1 MRKAQA
7 TDRRS
12 FPRCSPDK
20 DELDRILHE
29 GDRHRRLDVDAAN
42 LIKDIAG
49 ADVRLD
55 EREGKVD
62 MCEAIE
68 EMKRETAARVE
79 KETAERVEKETAA
92 RETVDHIGQLMK
104 NLRLS
109 ATQAM
114 DALGIP
120 AERRA
125 FYMAML

>member
-1 MRKAQA
+1 
-7 TDRRS
+7 
-12 FPRCSPDK
+12 
-20 DELDRILHE
+20 
-29 GDRHRRLDVDAAN
+29 
-42 LIKDIAG
+42 
-49 ADVRLD
+49 
-55 EREGKVD
+55 

-68 EMKRETAARVE
+68 EMKRETAERVE
-79 KETAERVEKETAA
+79 RETAERVERETAE
-92 RETVDHIGQLMK
+92 RETADHIGQLMK

>member
-1 MRKAQA
+1 MPKLLE
-7 TDRRS
+7 
-12 FPRCSPDK
+12 CSRDK
-20 DELDRILHE
+20 DELDRILRE
-29 GDRHRRLDVDAAN
+29 GDRYRRLDVDVAN
-42 LIKDIAG
+42 LTKDITG
-49 ADVRLD
+49 ADARLD
-55 EREGKVD
+55 AREGKVD

-68 EMKRETAARVE
+68 EMKRETAA
-79 KETAERVEKETAA
+79 RVEKETAA

-120 AERRA
+120 AERHA